1 MSELSV
7 GQLKGLTVNSNTIT
21 IPSGHKLYAPGSVVQ
36 VKTVRTEARN
46 TYSAA
51 VSGNGTT
58 VTDLNLTITPKF
70 SNSLLIIQWMLNG
83 ELHHDSVILIHKDGS
98 LITTAGETGYNATAG
113 NSRWSGFS
121 YSPYDTD
128 EDSTPKNMFIQY
140 FSTAGSTSSMTFAP
154 AVRSSNSNARTLYLN
169 RAIGSAGGDSY
180 EVSVSTGIIWEI
192 AQ

>member
-1 MSELSV
+1 MSEISL
-7 GQLKGLTVNSNTIT
+7 GQLKGLPVNGNTIT
-21 IPSGHKLYAPGSVVQ
+21 IPSGHKLYAPGTVVQ

-46 TYSAA
+46 TYSAPTT
-51 VSGNGTT
+51 GDGTT

-70 SNSLLIIQWMLNG
+70 SNSLLIAQWMFNG
-83 ELHHDSVILIHKDGS
+83 ELHHDSVILVHRNGS
-98 LITTAGETGYNATAG
+98 LITTSGEAGFNATAG

-121 YSPYDTD
+121 PVPYDTD
-128 EDSTPKNMFIQY
+128 VASTPQNMFIQY

-154 AVRSSNSNARTLYLN
+154 AVRGSGGTAYTFYLN
-169 RAIGSAGGDSY
+169 RAASSAGADVY

>member
-21 IPSGHKLYAPGSVVQ
+21 IPAGHKLYAPGSVVQ
-36 VKTVRTEARN
+36 VQKVRTEARN

-51 VSGNGTT
+51 TSGNGTT

-70 SNSLLIIQWMLNG
+70 SNSLLVAQWMFNG
-83 ELHHDSVILIHKDGS
+83 ELNHDAVILIHKDGS
-98 LITTAGETGYNATAG
+98 LITTTNETGYNATAG

-121 YSPYDTD
+121 FSPYDTD
-128 EDSTPKNMFIQY
+128 VASTPQNMFIQY
-140 FSTAGSTSSMTFAP
+140 FATAGSASSMTFAP
-154 AVRSSNSNARTLYLN
+154 AVRSSNGTGQTFYLN
-169 RAIGSAGGDSY
+169 RTVGSAGQDSY
-180 EVSVSTGIIWEI
+180 EVSVSTGMIWEI

>member
-21 IPSGHKLYAPGSVVQ
+21 IPAGHKLYAPGSVVQ
-36 VKTVRTEARN
+36 VQKVRTEART
-46 TYSAA
+46 TYAA
-51 VSGNGTT
+51 PNSGNGTT

-70 SNSLLIIQWMLNG
+70 SNSLLIIQWMFNG
-83 ELHHDSVILIHKDGS
+83 ELHHDSVILIHKNGS

-121 YSPYDTD
+121 FAPYETD
-128 EDSTPKNMFIQY
+128 QDSTPQNMFIQY

-154 AVRSSNSNARTLYLN
+154 AVRSSVGTAYTFFLN
-169 RAIGSAGGDSY
+169 RTAGSAGADAY
-180 EVSVSTGIIWEI
+180 EVSVSTGTIWEI